1 MRLFPR
7 IKQDLP
13 GIVNGK
19 YPGSTAIISNLS
31 LGGAFLRCQMPVAKV
46 GDPLSLKYYLQGYG
60 YLEHRGRTT
69 RKNHEGVAVAFYDLD
84 SPTRV
89 KLWGY
94 IAERLRDLDECPY
107 CGHPHAKLPSEC
119 AQCGWNLEF
128 HSLVYL
134 DYHQKTCLLSNLQ
147 SKTQGL
153 SVEQLRRVV
162 DLLDPEVFRQ
172 PNTDAPPEF
181 VGTSQA
187 MKDVYVKIRKVAP
200 TDVPVLILGETGT
213 GKELT
218 ALAIHQRSARKEK
231 AFVPI
236 NCAAIPENLLE
247 AELFGYEKGSY
258 TGAHARKIGKFENA
272 DGGTIFLDEIAE
284 IPPMLQ
290 GKLLRVLEDQVVE
303 RIGALAGKKV
313 NVRFIAA
320 TNCDLEEAM
329 ARGRFRP
336 DLFYRL
342 EALTI
347 KLPPLRERGQDT
359 FLLAQYFLKQFC
371 REMGVVR
378 EFSGEALKAMKDY
391 GWPGN
396 VREIANKIRKA
407 LVLSSD
413 HFIKP
418 ADLDLADP
426 EFSDQGPGTP
436 ENGNGRGKIDKQR
449 VIETLELY
457 RHNISRTAKM
467 LGISRPTVYS
477 LMKKYEI

>member
-13 GIVNGK
+13 AIVNGK
-19 YPGSTAIISNLS
+19 FPGSATTLSNLS
-31 LGGAFLRCQMPVAKV
+31 LGGAFLRGQMPAAKV

-60 YLEHRGRTT
+60 YLDHRGKTT
-69 RKNHEGVAVAFYDLD
+69 RKNQEGIAVAFYDLD
-84 SPTRV
+84 SSTRV

-107 CGHPHAKLPSEC
+107 CGHPHPKLLSEC
-119 AQCGWNLEF
+119 TQCGWNLDF
-128 HSLVYL
+128 HSPVYL
-134 DYHQKTCLLSNLQ
+134 DYHQKTCLLRNLQ
-147 SKTQGL
+147 SKAQSL
-153 SVEQLRRVV
+153 STEQLRRVV
-162 DLLDPEVFRQ
+162 DLLDPDVSRQ
-172 PNTDAPPEF
+172 PSNDTLPEF
-181 VGTSQA
+181 VGTSQP
-187 MKDVYVKIRKVAP
+187 MKEVYVKIRKVAP
-200 TDVPVLILGETGT
+200 TDVPVLILGESGT

-218 ALAIHQRSARKEK
+218 ALAIHQRSTRKEK

-258 TGAHARKIGKFENA
+258 TGAHAKKIGKFEYA

-284 IPPMLQ
+284 IPPILQ
-290 GKLLRVLEDQVVE
+290 VKLLRFLENQVVE

-320 TNCDLEEAM
+320 TNCDLQSAM
-329 ARGRFRP
+329 EKGRFRP

-342 EALTI
+342 EAFTI
-347 KLPPLRERGQDT
+347 KLPPLRGRGQDT
-359 FLLAQYFLKQFC
+359 FLLSQYFLTQFC

-378 EFSGEALKAMKDY
+378 EFSPEALKAMKDY

-396 VREIANKIRKA
+396 VRELANKIRKA
-407 LVLSSD
+407 LVMSSD
-413 HFIKP
+413 HFFKP
-418 ADLDLADP
+418 ADLDLSDP
-426 EFSDQGPGTP
+426 GVGDQELEHP
-436 ENGNGRGKIDKQR
+436 ENGNGRRKIEKQR
-449 VIETLELY
+449 VIETLELC
-457 RHNISRTAKM
+457 RHNISKTAKM

-477 LMKKYEI
+477 LKRKYGV